1 MSQKVDIIYPK
12 ETKSQRK
19 LMTKMMMTGVTVVL
33 AMKVRTVLMM
43 TTVKVQTCCTKQKME
58 QNIRKEK
65 CQE

>member
-1 MSQKVDIIYPK
+1 
-12 ETKSQRK
+12 
-19 LMTKMMMTGVTVVL
+19 MTKMMMTGVTVVL